1 MPPTCGLDW
10 SIDSCRN
17 RAPASYSAASQKNA
31 SRAMAFRPH
40 RHAPARQA
48 FPRRS
53 SVPGAARSGP
63 LLYSLA
69 TRKGNGGRAMLD
81 NIKKD
86 TQTRMQKSVDALKH
100 ELMRL
105 RTGRASSALI
115 EPLKVSYYGNDTP
128 VMQVANVAIEARAI
142 TITPYEKNMVAAVEK
157 AILASDLGLTPTT
170 VGQVIRINLP
180 PLTEERRKEL
190 SKHVAHEGEN
200 AKVAV
205 RNVRRD
211 ALHQIK
217 ELLKDKKISED
228 EESRAEDEI
237 QKFTDKFVKD
247 VDGVVK
253 AKEDELM
260 AM

>member
-1 MPPTCGLDW
+1 MLNE
-10 SIDSCRN
+10 I
-17 RAPASYSAASQKNA
+17 KNDA
-31 SRAMAFRPH
+31 
-40 RHAPARQA
+40 
-48 FPRRS
+48 
-53 SVPGAARSGP
+53 
-63 LLYSLA
+63 
-69 TRKGNGGRAMLD
+69 
-81 NIKKD
+81 
-86 TQTRMQKSVDALKH
+86 QTRMQKSVDALRH
-100 ELMRL
+100 EFSRL
-105 RTGRASSALI
+105 RTGRASTALI

-128 VMQVANVAIEARAI
+128 ITQVANVAIADARSL
-142 TITPYEKNMVAAVEK
+142 TITPFEKNMVAAVEK

-170 VGQVIRINLP
+170 VGNVIRINLP

-190 SKHVAHEGEN
+190 SRHVAHEGEN

-217 ELLKDKKISED
+217 DLLKDKQVSED
-228 EESRAEDEI
+228 EERRAEDDI
-237 QKFTDKFVKD
+237 QKYTDRFVKD